1 MNIISIK
8 FSNKKL
14 YFTLFN
20 MDDESVIVT
29 GVFERIGMPNSY
41 YTISYNEEKIKEEIA
56 FNDCFDVARILL
68 DKLISLEFISS
79 KDDIEGIGYFI
90 FHGKDQFYKSVF
102 LKENDICQLESF
114 QDFIP
119 SFMQDNIS
127 GIKAFQEVFFNIP
140 IIGVFDTA
148 FYASMSEDTYL
159 YSVPRRWYTDYGV
172 RKYGFY
178 GIAHQY
184 IQNCVKD
191 LLNRDSFKL
200 ISCYI
205 DSEDVSISAIEDGKC
220 IDTSMGF
227 SLSSGSMMGTSCGN
241 IEPSI
246 IPYIMEKEGKNAS
259 EVLDDLNYNSGLLGV
274 SGVTNDIESIMTLC
288 EEGSQDAIL
297 AKNKFVRQIVDY
309 IAQYYVLLGGVD
321 VIVFTGKAFEKLG
334 SLRREICE
342 KLFSLGIKINLDA
355 NNMPQRGVK
364 ISAED
369 SSVLVF
375 VISAREDLMV
385 ARDTLKVLNG

>member
-8 FSNKKL
+8 FSNKTL
-14 YFTLFN
+14 HFTLFD
-20 MDDESVIVT
+20 MADERVVAT

-41 YTISYNEEKIKEEIA
+41 YTISYNEEKITEEIT
-56 FNDCFDVARILL
+56 FNDCFEVAKILL
-68 DKLISLEFISS
+68 DKLISLEIISS
-79 KDDIEGIGYFI
+79 VDNIKGIGYFV
-90 FHGKDQFYKSVF
+90 FHGKDQFYKSIF
-102 LKENDICQLESF
+102 LRENDVCQLETF
-114 QDFIP
+114 HDFIP
-119 SFMQDNIS
+119 DFVQDNIS
-127 GIKAFQEVFFNIP
+127 GIKSFQEVFSDIP

-148 FYASMSEDTYL
+148 FYCSMSEDTYL
-159 YSVPRRWYTDYGV
+159 YSVPRRWYIDYGV

-178 GIAHQY
+178 GITHQY
-184 IQNCVKD
+184 IQSCVEN
-191 LLNRDSFKL
+191 LLNRNNFKL

-205 DSEDVSISAIEDGKC
+205 DSEDVSITAIKDGKC

-274 SGVTNDIESIMTLC
+274 SGVTNDIEGIMSLC
-288 EEGSQDAIL
+288 EEGNQNAIL

-309 IAQYYVLLGGVD
+309 IAQYYVLLSGVD
-321 VIVFTGKAFEKLG
+321 AIVFTGEALEKLV

-342 KLFSLGIKINLDA
+342 NLSSLGIKISLDA
-355 NNMPQRGVK
+355 NNMPQNDVE
-364 ISAED
+364 ISTEE
-369 SSVLVF
+369 SSALIF
-375 VISAREDLMV
+375 VIPAREDLMI